1 MFTYKNKYTKEGGKM
16 ELKTNYQYTYFIHPF
31 IIRENRYQKY
41 ILKMLKDKRCNLKIF
56 QKEKDLKMYQYFL
69 PKTREFL
76 FSSFSFGNTKLKK
89 LEELP
94 IETRAAILSKY
105 ECNIFEYTLKK
116 DIQGK
121 IDEKKGIFFNV
132 QKIEVICFK
141 TGICFLAIKTSI
153 EDYQNFA
160 NILNFNYKFKSIN
173 QEQTNLDKYD
183 NIRLQTSSFEDVE
196 TFREFITGIT
206 GANLGASKLDIDT
219 ERFLTYSYVCIDQ
232 SAWNH
237 ENEFEKIK
245 HNFEKYALIFPAD
258 NSRNIESENIK
269 TMSKWKYAKVALSKQ
284 GVMLFS
290 SSADMN
296 NYTILPDEYEK
307 QYLYTYI
314 LNLYKKIELK
324 KIEQE
329 FRDPKK
335 VKKARNKF
343 IEFTKNMWI
352 QEITEDETGTMLN
365 HKIQE
370 AIETEKIFA
379 EVKSKY
385 DILYKD
391 LNIEKNKFATIV
403 ISVILVAS
411 LIFNILNFI
420 MLGTNKL

>member
-1 MFTYKNKYTKEGGKM
+1 M

-31 IIRENRYQKY
+31 IIKENRYQKY

-94 IETRAAILSKY
+94 IETQSAILSKY

-132 QKIEVICFK
+132 KKIEVICFK
-141 TGICFLAIKTSI
+141 TGIGFLVMKTSI

-258 NSRNIESENIK
+258 NSRNIESKNIK

-329 FRDPKK
+329 FKDPKK

-343 IEFTKNMWI
+343 VEFTRNMWI

-370 AIETEKIFA
+370 ALETEKIFA
-379 EVKSKY
+379 QVKNKY

-391 LNIEKNKFATIV
+391 LNIEKNKFATIA
-403 ISVILVAS
+403 ISVVLVAS

-420 MLGTNKL
+420 MLGINKL